1 MRTEAVGPLGLF
13 GEDVLDG
20 LHRVESWRR
29 LGRDRLQHGG
39 EVFARIAVEWGEDLA
54 AGFGEGDVP
63 LSPVGG
69 GAFARQE
76 TPLLEFEE
84 DAAEVSASSRGRGQ
98 SRRRSG
104 PGGGRLVEHAHL
116 GEEKGLSRWW
126 SERRPIW
133 RV

>member
-1 MRTEAVGPLGLF
+1 MFWTVCIELELLAL
-13 GEDVLDG
+13 
-20 LHRVESWRR
+20 

-76 TPLLEFEE
+76 RRFWNLRRMRLRYPRRV
-84 DAAEVSASSRGRGQ
+84 EVAGNLGGGRVLAV
-98 SRRRSG
+98 
-104 PGGGRLVEHAHL
+104 GRLVEHAHL